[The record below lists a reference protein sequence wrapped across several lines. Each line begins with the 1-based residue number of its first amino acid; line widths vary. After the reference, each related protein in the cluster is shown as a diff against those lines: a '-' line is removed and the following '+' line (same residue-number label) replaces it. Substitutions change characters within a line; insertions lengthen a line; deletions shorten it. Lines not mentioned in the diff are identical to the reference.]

1 MTVHLPVLPCLGRPA
16 AFCAER
22 IGTVSWLTST
32 VAMFLLGLAKVHF
45 QISATLRKTLILT
58 LREREEY

>member
-1 MTVHLPVLPCLGRPA
+1 
-16 AFCAER
+16 
-22 IGTVSWLTST
+22 
-32 VAMFLLGLAKVHF
+32 MFLLGLAKVHF